1 LTDGH
6 SNAIIGESLGLPT
19 AFDEV
24 EGGVDELGVEGFG
37 DCGEAGIGGVVVL
50 VVVPVPV
57 VVSVGVVV
65 VFGG

>member
-6 SNAIIGESLGLPT
+6 SNAIIGEGLGLPT

-37 DCGEAGIGGVVVL
+37 DGGEAGMGGVVVL

-57 VVSVGVVV
+57 VVSGGVVV